1 MLRQA
6 ERQLARLVGPVARVM
21 VQRAAASTTDVG
33 MLYDILAEKLADGD
47 RAAFHASAHE
57 GENSV
62 VHPTALPAPL
72 EQRGMETAAVPEPV
86 EQRLPVLA
94 APPAQA
100 LVRPALPARRDR
112 LRDIASRARKLT
124 VSRVLGGRERLRVR
138 LSPGEVLAGGR
149 SIACDPALGSEP
161 WQGALAT
168 LKAFE
173 WTERCEVTAVLSNHF
188 VRYAVVPW
196 SDALSNAA
204 EEEAYLRHHFA
215 KIHGERAK
223 SWTTRA
229 SEDRRGVPRLASAI
243 DTALLDEL
251 KGAFPRD
258 GKASLV
264 SVQPELME
272 AINRWRDAIA
282 RKAPGWCSPSP
293 SAPASPCTRTAA
305 GARCKTPRATGSRS
319 WIASVSGC
327 KAAAQGTRARV
338 LFGAAAPKES
348 QGWQF
353 RELAT

>member
-1 MLRQA
+1 
-6 ERQLARLVGPVARVM
+6 
-21 VQRAAASTTDVG
+21 
-33 MLYDILAEKLADGD
+33 
-47 RAAFHASAHE
+47 
-57 GENSV
+57 
-62 VHPTALPAPL
+62 
-72 EQRGMETAAVPEPV
+72 
-86 EQRLPVLA
+86 
-94 APPAQA
+94 
-100 LVRPALPARRDR
+100 
-112 LRDIASRARKLT
+112 LT
-124 VSRVLGGRERLRVR
+124 VSRLLGARERLRVR

-229 SEDRRGVPRLASAI
+229 SEDGRGVPRLASAI
-243 DTALLDEL
+243 DTALLEEL
-251 KGAFPRD
+251 KGAFPRN

-272 AINRWRDAIA
+272 AINRWRDAIPREGA
-282 RKAPGWCSPSP
+282 WLVLVEPERACLAMYKEGGW
-293 SAPASPCTRTAA
+293 
-305 GARCKTPRATGSRS
+305 RS
-319 WIASVSGC
+319 VQNAKGDWLDLLDRERLRSHGGQHEVPEL
-327 KAAAQGTRARV
+327 V
-338 LFGAAAPKES
+338 LLSGAAAPKES

-353 RELAT
+353 RELAA